1 MKFKGLIWLCL
12 VLAGVLA
19 GCAPEGE
26 DTPTCTVVF
35 EDNPALFFYDQI
47 YEVPLGGDVS
57 VTVGVP
63 TGERIAGVDF
73 ARYTVSP
80 KTGSSRS
87 YDYYTLI
94 LHQVRYPAVIRLTTA
109 PAQSTL
115 YLPGEGTGEAIT
127 VQEEGP
133 HLRHNTLPYRGQF
146 TRPGWLPIGW
156 NTAPD
161 GSGVHVGFGS
171 RADRQG
177 ADLTLYPQF
186 LPCTAEEAFSYE
198 LSEEGAVI
206 TGYDGREGDLV
217 IPQTLGGQE
226 VTAIAAGAFGAVAAD
241 TVALPPTLTAV
252 ERGAFASLTAGDL
265 YFFDSLTEVGEDSF
279 GPCCVTRIHLNAVAD
294 PVYSGS
300 YFDTFPDK
308 MDYLR
313 SLAEEDKLVLLCG
326 SSARFGYDSPMLEGA
341 FPEFRVVNMGVY
353 AYSNMLPQA
362 RMVLAFMKEGDIL
375 LHSPE
380 LDAIAQQFCGST
392 DLEKET
398 FCMVESDYDLLSLLD
413 CREFTNLFGAFG
425 AFQAARQDMAPR
437 SYGESPSF
445 YDEDGVR
452 QSQTTYNRWGDYILY
467 RPDNQE
473 GVLFGV
479 KRACYNARYITP
491 ADWAGLGALYS
502 SFTQR
507 GVEVYFTYSP
517 RSSPSITPDSTPE
530 AITELDALLRANL
543 SVPVISSIQS
553 SLMDP
558 VYFYGTD
565 NHLSTRGAQVHTR
578 QVIDDLRAA
587 REGAAQP

>member
-1 MKFKGLIWLCL
+1 M
-12 VLAGVLA
+12 
-19 GCAPEGE
+19 
-26 DTPTCTVVF
+26 VF

-80 KTGSSRS
+80 KTGSSQS

-217 IPQTLGGQE
+217 IPQTLGGQA

-279 GPCCVTRIHLNAVAD
+279 GPCSVTRETKIHEQRYKEGRDFKNVSQPSFSLEKSSCLLKVPIPAGTPAAGSLRPAAFTADGIELVGKIEHAVAAYGVGLLVLD
-294 PVYSGS
+294 ISSGYRPADIGVLLQDIVDLETDCRVFLFEERVGDRSIPNNPVLVIAFGITGGTAIAAIRPNRNPAGEEPVY
-300 YFDTFPDK
+300 
-308 MDYLR
+308 
-313 SLAEEDKLVLLCG
+313 LAPGAEVHGRLVIVGLHGICHI
-326 SSARFGYDSPMLEGA
+326 REGIVPA
-341 FPEFRVVNMGVY
+341 DAGIEQFRRIT
-353 AYSNMLPQA
+353 Q
-362 RMVLAFMKEGDIL
+362 RDIL
-375 LHSPE
+375 T
-380 LDAIAQQFCGST
+380 DVGIAGNVFLAVGIAVQRDKT
-392 DLEKET
+392 HRI
-398 FCMVESDYDLLSLLD
+398 VI
-413 CREFTNLFGAFG
+413 
-425 AFQAARQDMAPR
+425 
-437 SYGESPSF
+437 
-445 YDEDGVR
+445 
-452 QSQTTYNRWGDYILY
+452 SQT
-467 RPDNQE
+467 
-473 GVLFGV
+473 
-479 KRACYNARYITP
+479 RA
-491 ADWAGLGALYS
+491 
-502 SFTQR
+502 
-507 GVEVYFTYSP
+507 
-517 RSSPSITPDSTPE
+517 
-530 AITELDALLRANL
+530 
-543 SVPVISSIQS
+543 
-553 SLMDP
+553 
-558 VYFYGTD
+558 
-565 NHLSTRGAQVHTR
+565 
-578 QVIDDLRAA
+578 
-587 REGAAQP
+587 